1 MYFCTRKKDNN
12 RKDIREMKQELIQY
26 VEDNFI
32 PKQEF
37 PKFKAG
43 DTVTVSYRIVEGSK
57 ERIQQFQGV
66 VLQIN
71 GNGATKTFT
80 VRKISGGIG
89 VERIFPFAT
98 PMIAGLTVNKRGVVR
113 RARIFYLRNLTG
125 KKARIKERRG

>member
-1 MYFCTRKKDNN
+1 MHPQNLQTNN
-12 RKDIREMKQELIQY
+12 TIIEMKKELIQY
-26 VEDNFI
+26 VEENFVE
-32 PKQEF
+32 KKEF

-66 VLQIN
+66 VLQIV
-71 GNGATKTFT
+71 GSGVTQTFT

-89 VERIFPFAT
+89 VERIFPFAS
-98 PMIAGLTVNKRGVVR
+98 PFISDIIVNKRGVVR

-125 KKARIKERRG
+125 KKARVKEKRR

>member
-1 MYFCTRKKDNN
+1 
-12 RKDIREMKQELIQY
+12 MKQELIQY

-32 PKQEF
+32 QKQEF

-43 DTVTVSYRIVEGSK
+43 DTITVSYRIVEGSK

-66 VLQIN
+66 VMQIN
-71 GNGATKTFT
+71 GSGVTKTFT
-80 VRKISGGIG
+80 VRKMSSGIG

-113 RARIFYLRNLTG
+113 RARIYYFRNLTG

>member
-1 MYFCTRKKDNN
+1 
-12 RKDIREMKQELIQY
+12 MKQELIQY

-71 GNGATKTFT
+71 GSGATKTFT
-80 VRKISGGIG
+80 VRKMSSGIG
-89 VERIFPFAT
+89 VERIFPFST

-113 RARIFYLRNLTG
+113 RARIFYFRNLTG